1 MNHKRNMQHSCSYSL
16 ASLLIGAGLFA
27 GAASAQQAEIEEL
40 VVIGTNIEGMQVS
53 NTSPV
58 STIGAEQMFENPS
71 ASMMD
76 YFVQD
81 MTANNSG
88 SVASQEGFGGGNI
101 EGARNA
107 AVNLRGLGSE
117 NTLTLVNG
125 MRTVEYA
132 VPDGDGW
139 RSVDINATMPSIAF
153 RRAEIMLDGGG
164 ALYGTDAI
172 AGVVNLVPNYGF
184 DGVKIQYKRLGFLD
198 DVGTGSD
205 HIGLLI
211 GSSNEDTS
219 FLAAIEFN
227 NQAWATSADLGYW
240 NEDNDIFLT
249 RDPSNENAAGLSSR
263 NYIAYEPFANGGSRP
278 SRASQWDLI
287 DPLCESP
294 LLGPVQVG
302 ADTYVD
308 APIYAGAISGNTCK
322 YYSGLSPVGGGQTD
336 KQSMTFM
343 TGIEHSF
350 SDDLQV
356 EVNASFAQK
365 DIVDHRFWGASTDES
380 PFEILGPGQS
390 ALIPGSHPGV
400 AYNGWNV
407 NQDYLA
413 SVING
418 VSYMNFYEG
427 EHEDNQFRIAAKL
440 NWQLTDNL
448 NLSIG
453 NSVGVS
459 NVTAHIRD
467 FVPQNLQNALNG
479 LGGSGCG
486 GLTPGANGCEY
497 FNPFMSALLPNA
509 AALGLANSGAIT
521 DYIFPQDTR
530 DWTGTLRNTSAVLSG
545 TLEALDFGA
554 GEAGFAIGW
563 ETRED
568 RLQVDYDQFLNSGM
582 YFGQAGIPLADF
594 DTTTS
599 VDAIMGELVMPI
611 TDLVTVQLAV
621 RAEDYDIGFSST
633 NPKIGVNWAVTD
645 NLTARASWGTSF
657 KAPTVFQTSITASA
671 PGWITTAF
679 PDQNADQPGL
689 NCSNPAT
696 AAEILTGCRRN
707 ISGGS
712 SGASRID
719 YTEIYAGNPNLDPQ
733 ESTNWSTGFDWD
745 VNDSLS
751 VSATYVSIEFD
762 NLIDI
767 PAGRDVVQIA
777 GCTAGAGYSAPG
789 TINGNAF
796 GPGLYYAFAENG
808 TSCFQLDATGFPIG
822 VYSAPRN
829 LANRTVE
836 AVDFAVSYS
845 LDTDFGRFSM
855 RPNGTVF
862 LTWEEQDSPGGT
874 VSDVNGKAPTAGFGN
889 AIEQYRIIL
898 PISWDMGAHR
908 VTYTAR
914 GQSGIE
920 NTLVP
925 ADSTDWQGASAVTY
939 TYTADENWRMSIN
952 ASDMF
957 VDHGTT
963 FGATFE
969 YTMGN

>member
-1 MNHKRNMQHSCSYSL
+1 MKITRTGRSRNWYSL
-16 ASLLIGAGLFA
+16 ASLLSAAGLCLA
-27 GAASAQQAEIEEL
+27 TAAHAQDTEIEEL
-40 VVIGTNIEGMQVS
+40 VVIGTNIEGMEVS

-58 STIGAEQMFENPS
+58 DIIDSEQLFENPS
-71 ASMMD
+71 ASIMD
-76 YFVQD
+76 YFVED
-81 MTANNSG
+81 LTANNSG
-88 SVASQEGFGGGNI
+88 SVAAQEGFGGGNI

-117 NTLTLVNG
+117 NSLTLVNG

-184 DGVKIQYKRLGFLD
+184 DGVKIQYKRLGFMD
-198 DVGTGSD
+198 DVGFGSD

-227 NQAWATSADLGYW
+227 NQEWVTSADLGYW
-240 NEDNDIFLT
+240 NDDNDIFLT
-249 RDPSNENAAGLSSR
+249 RDPTDENAAGTSSR
-263 NYIAYEPFANGGSRP
+263 NYIAYEPFTDGDARP
-278 SRASQWDLI
+278 SRASRWDLA
-287 DPLCESP
+287 DPLCESG
-294 LLGPVQVG
+294 LLGDVQVG
-302 ADTYVD
+302 ADTFVN
-308 APIYAGAISGNTCK
+308 APIYAGALSGNTCQ

-350 SDDLQV
+350 TDDLQV

-365 DIVDHRFWGASTDES
+365 DIVDHRFWGGSTDES
-380 PFEILGPGQS
+380 PFEMLGPDQS
-390 ALIPGSHPGV
+390 VLIPGSHPGV
-400 AYNGWNV
+400 AYNGWDQNE
-407 NQDYLA
+407 DYLA

-418 VSYMNFYEG
+418 VSYMNYYNG
-427 EHEDNQFRIAAKL
+427 EHQDTQFRIAGKL
-440 NWQLTDNL
+440 SWQLTDTL
-448 NLSIG
+448 NLAIG
-453 NSVGVS
+453 NSIGVS
-459 NVTAHIRD
+459 KVTAHIRD
-467 FVPQNLQNALNG
+467 FIPQNLQNALNG
-479 LGGSGCG
+479 LGGTSCG

-497 FNPFMSALLPNA
+497 YNPFMSALLPDA
-509 AALGLANSGAIT
+509 EALGLANSDSIT

-530 DWTGTLRNTSAVLSG
+530 DWTGTLRNTSVVLSG

-568 RLQVDYDQFLNSGM
+568 RLKVDYDQLLNSGL

-594 DTTTS
+594 DTTTT
-599 VDAIMGELVMPI
+599 VDAIMGELVVPV
-611 TDLVTVQLAV
+611 TDAVTVQIAA

-679 PDQNADQPGL
+679 PDQNADQPQL
-689 NCSNPAT
+689 NCSADPD
-696 AAEILTGCRRN
+696 AAEIANGCRPR
-707 ISGGS
+707 IAGGS
-712 SGASRID
+712 SGPSRID
-719 YTEIYAGNPNLDPQ
+719 YTEIYAGNANLDPQ
-733 ESTNWSTGFDWD
+733 ESTNWSAGFDWD
-745 VNDSLS
+745 VSDSLS
-751 VSATYVSIEFD
+751 VSATYVSIDFD

-767 PAGRDVVQIA
+767 PAGRDVVQIE
-777 GCTAGAGYSAPG
+777 GCTAGDGYSTPG
-789 TINGNAF
+789 TINDNAF
-796 GPGLYYAFAENG
+796 APGLYYAFVEDG

-822 VYSAPRN
+822 VYSSPRN
-829 LANRTVE
+829 LANRSVE
-836 AVDFAVSYS
+836 AIDFAVTYS
-845 LDTDFGRFSM
+845 LDTDFGRFSI
-855 RPNGTVF
+855 RPNGTAF
-862 LTWEEQDSPGGT
+862 LTWEEQDRPGGT
-874 VSDVNGKAPTAGFGN
+874 VSDVNGKTPTAGFGN
-889 AIEQYRIIL
+889 AIEQYRIIM
-898 PISWDMGAHR
+898 PISWSMGSHR

-920 NTLVP
+920 NVLSP
-925 ADSTDWQGASAVTY
+925 ADSTDWRGTSAVTY
-939 TYTADENWRMSIN
+939 TYTPDENWRMSFN

-957 VDHGTT
+957 IDHGTT

-969 YTMGN
+969 YTFE